1 LSQEL
6 FISVLSGGAGS
17 GGLDGALP
25 ADFLPGPLENA
36 SVFPGQDNWILLAF
50 PGCTGVIPANL
61 AEIRPG
67 HLPHGAVLL
76 RPLGSRINFTVP
88 VPFGLDVHW
97 MKEIAEGLLRGTTGV
112 RVGWA
117 GTAAVRGEWSADW
130 FAAVRREDVDGQ
142 PGIRVAVARRAL
154 KAAAAAAQGT
164 WTLRAQAQPLARPDE
179 VAGALLGIHPLNWV
193 RGLFRDLGSR
203 RVETFVK
210 GLGSTLRAFD
220 QIREFWTRM
229 GSRAEAAMWEML
241 EEPQRWKES
250 LAVIRRISAE
260 AGSLAPV
267 LQELGLRPASDVA
280 QAAQKALHWLQE
292 MTGGVA
298 GVPAEGWRAAAQEL
312 TRLLE
317 KDGVEPLLLA
327 LPGAAARELNR
338 EAAGDWARERLEELF
353 SAAPNLQ
360 TVLDPWLRAA
370 EKLAAPAAEAV
381 ARQWELRIAAALSA
395 SKGEA
400 TAADATFR
408 LTEAGLAAAARLAQG
423 DVSPVLET
431 SAELLR
437 LRRALLTETCSRRFF
452 IELHAPL
459 LRMRRKQRDLES
471 FASAEACATE
481 DGRLQVRY
489 TAQAS
494 DTITTDL
501 RTQTALVF
509 SAAISA
515 SDGEA
520 RRDHFSLSFTDRRQL
535 DPATVQAPYLRVLET
550 YGLGDVVLP
559 GVPCT
564 ATLHLQLPGTSVE
577 AWLDTPSPVSPEYLP
592 AMSRLAH
599 AVQAMARQWLPA
611 LYLARLEAFSRP
623 SAVHPLLAWSCS
635 PPCSG
640 PRKKD
645 LSYDFMDPK
654 VVDAVLQA
662 CSPAFRER
670 LAEIWKSLSGAGRKQ
685 TAAYYEPA
693 DTRYILASV
702 RRQNRNFV
710 SLLVADA
717 FLVEAVLNVAH
728 SAREV
733 DRLVRAAPKAAVSEM
748 ARFSREMAETFHRRL
763 RRLYAGDDFL
773 ALGPLFFLTA
783 TSALAGA
790 SGPAAEIAAVLTL
803 EYEGGKMTYS
813 NPAALRLL

>member
-6 FISVLSGGAGS
+6 ISSVLSGRAGP
-17 GGLDGALP
+17 GGWNGVLP

-36 SVFPGQDNWILLAF
+36 SVFPGRDNWILLAF
-50 PGCTGVIPANL
+50 PGCHGIVPSSL

-67 HLPHGAVLL
+67 HLPHGAVLV
-76 RPLGSRINFTVP
+76 RPLGTRIGFTAP

-97 MKEIAEGLLRGTTGV
+97 MKEIADGLLRGATGI

-117 GTAAVRGEWSADW
+117 GAAAVRGEWSADW

-142 PGIRVAVARRAL
+142 PGIRVAVARRAQ
-154 KAAAAAAQGT
+154 KEAGASAHGT

-210 GLGSTLRAFD
+210 SLGSTLRAFD
-220 QIREFWTRM
+220 ALREFWVRM
-229 GSRAEAAMWEML
+229 GSRAEAALWEML
-241 EEPQRWKES
+241 EEPQRWKGS
-250 LAVIRRISAE
+250 LAVIRHISAE
-260 AGSLAPV
+260 AASLAPA
-267 LQELGLRPASDVA
+267 LQELGLLPAG
-280 QAAQKALHWLQE
+280 QAAQSALHWLQE
-292 MTGGVA
+292 MSGNGVA
-298 GVPAEGWRAAAQEL
+298 GVQAEGWRAAAQEL

-317 KDGVEPLLLA
+317 KDGVEPLLLS
-327 LPGAAARELNR
+327 LPEAARRELNR
-338 EAAGDWARERLEELF
+338 EAPGDWARDRLEELF
-353 SAAPNLQ
+353 SSTAANLK

-431 SAELLR
+431 SAERLR
-437 LRRALLTETCSRRFF
+437 LRRALLTETFSRRFF
-452 IELHAPL
+452 LELHAPL
-459 LRMRRKQRDLES
+459 LRVRRKQRDLES

-520 RRDHFSLSFTDRRQL
+520 RRDHFSLSFTNRRQL

-564 ATLHLQLPGTSVE
+564 ATLHLQLPGTCVE
-577 AWLDTPSPVSPEYLP
+577 AWMDTPSPVSPEYLP
-592 AMSRLAH
+592 AMSRLAQ
-599 AVQAMARQWLPA
+599 AVQGMARRWLPA

-670 LAEIWKSLSGAGRKQ
+670 LAEIWTALAGAGRKQ

-702 RRQNRNFV
+702 RRQHRNFV

-728 SAREV
+728 CAREV
-733 DRLVRAAPKAAVSEM
+733 DRLVRAAPKAAVGEM

-790 SGPAAEIAAVLTL
+790 SRPAAEIAAVLTL
-803 EYEGGKMTYS
+803 EHEGGKTSYS
-813 NPAALRLL
+813 NAAALRLL

>member
-1 LSQEL
+1 MSQEP
-6 FISVLSGGAGS
+6 ISSVLSGNVGP
-17 GGLDGALP
+17 GGWNGVLP

-36 SVFPGQDNWILLAF
+36 SVFPGQDNWIVFAF
-50 PGCTGVIPANL
+50 PGCRGIIPASL
-61 AEIRPG
+61 DEIRPG
-67 HLPHGAVLL
+67 HLPHGAVLV
-76 RPLGSRINFTVP
+76 RPLGTRIGFTAP

-117 GTAAVRGEWSADW
+117 GAAAVRGEWSAEW

-142 PGIRVAVARRAL
+142 PGIRVAVARRTQKEAG
-154 KAAAAAAQGT
+154 AAAQGT
-164 WTLRAQAQPLARPDE
+164 WRLRAQAGPLARPDE

-203 RVETFVK
+203 RVEAFVK

-220 QIREFWTRM
+220 ALREFWVRM
-229 GSRAEAAMWEML
+229 GSRAEAALWEML
-241 EEPQRWKES
+241 EEPRRWGEA
-250 LAVIRRISAE
+250 LAVIRQVAAE

-267 LQELGLRPASDVA
+267 LQELGLPPASP
-280 QAAQKALHWLQE
+280 AAQSALQWLRE
-292 MTGGVA
+292 MTGGGA
-298 GVPAEGWRAAAQEL
+298 SAAAAEGWREAAQEL

-338 EAAGDWARERLEELF
+338 EAPGDWARERLEELF
-353 SAAPNLQ
+353 SAGANLQ
-360 TVLDPWLRAA
+360 PVVEQWLRAA
-370 EKLAAPAAEAV
+370 AKLAAPAAEAV

-395 SKGEA
+395 SRGEA

-423 DVSPVLET
+423 DVSPALET
-431 SAELLR
+431 PAELLR
-437 LRRALLTETCSRRFF
+437 LRRAVLTETFSRRFF
-452 IELHAPL
+452 VELHAPL
-459 LRMRRKQRDLES
+459 LRLRRKQRDLES

-481 DGRLQVRY
+481 DGRLQIRY

-520 RRDHFSLSFTDRRQL
+520 RRDHFSLRFTDRRRI
-535 DPATVQAPYLRVLET
+535 DPAAVQDPYLRVLEA

-564 ATLHLQLPGTSVE
+564 ATLHLQLPGTCVE
-577 AWLDTPSPVSPEYLP
+577 AWLDTPSPVSAEYLP
-592 AMSRLAH
+592 AMSRAAH

-645 LSYDFMDPK
+645 LAYDFMDPK

-670 LAEIWKSLSGAGRKQ
+670 LAEIWRALAGAGRKQ

-702 RRQNRNFV
+702 RRQHRNFV

-728 SAREV
+728 CAREV
-733 DRLVRAAPKAAVSEM
+733 DRLVRAAPKAAVGEM

-790 SGPAAEIAAVLTL
+790 SRPAAEIAAVLTL
-803 EYEGGKMTYS
+803 EHEGGKASYS
-813 NPAALRLL
+813 NAAALRLL